1 MLTTH
6 IRAAQ
11 STSEI
16 LGHFILASLPLVCLR
31 SLQVGEAAS
40 NPSFDLWFKFSG
52 HTPGPLEGALYLASL
67 FGMSS
72 VVAIGWQLF
81 FSKRSEQAP
90 LYSSSLMTAWLF
102 TLLVPPGAI
111 TPLAAAFGLSFGL
124 VVGQHIF
131 GGVGRYLVSPALLG
145 VLFIHVSYPELVS
158 SIDSPTWDSYA
169 ALASTLG
176 GAYLVW
182 VGAASYR
189 TLLGGS
195 ATFMIASLVLVS
207 MDVSRGNDLAEYLLH
222 SGALFVLAFI
232 LTDPTTN
239 PLTGAGRWLYSTT
252 FALMTI
258 AIYLLDSSR
267 FAAVLHAALLAALMV
282 PLFDYLVTRRHLRSL
297 SKAAQ

>member
-16 LGHFILASLPLVCLR
+16 LGHFILASLPLACLR

-40 NPSFDLWFKFSG
+40 NSSIDLWFNFDG
-52 HTPGPLEGALYLASL
+52 ETHGLLEGAFYLATL
-67 FGMSS
+67 FGLSS
-72 VVAIGWQLF
+72 LVAIGWQHL
-81 FSKRSEQAP
+81 FSKRTGQTP
-90 LYSSSLMTAWLF
+90 LYTSSLMTAWLF

-158 SIDSPTWDSYA
+158 SIQTPAWDSYT
-169 ALASTLG
+169 ALASASG
-176 GAYLVW
+176 GAYLLW
-182 VGAASYR
+182 AGAASYR
-189 TLLGGS
+189 TFLGGS
-195 ATFMIASLVLVS
+195 ATFIIASLALVS
-207 MDVSRGNDLAEYLLH
+207 LDASRGSELVEYLLH

-232 LTDPTTN
+232 LTDPTIN
-239 PLTGAGRWLYSTT
+239 PLTAAGRWLYSTT

-267 FAAVLHAALLAALMV
+267 SAAVLHAALLATLMV
-282 PLFDYLVTRRHLRSL
+282 PLFDYLVTRRHLRSVL
-297 SKAAQ
+297 RAVQ